1 MVKISP
7 SYACTS
13 VLKQKDF
20 RRSRLYNES
29 KVTWRQVCFSK
40 KLISEPSVDDD
51 IESIKVGAKKCTFF
65 FLVVC
70 SWSLTAGHTFALLL
84 VMHRLGNE
92 MIKVIGNR
100 YFSKKKKKTGNLFCP
115 RFSAQSGQIIL

>member
-1 MVKISP
+1 MLVRRFFNRSILDGLGFTMNLKSP
-7 SYACTS
+7 G
-13 VLKQKDF
+13 
-20 RRSRLYNES
+20 SRI
-29 KVTWRQVCFSK
+29 CFSK

-51 IESIKVGAKKCTFF
+51 IESIKVGAKKCIFF